1 MMFSRKIYH
10 IYAKDNRCIESVL
23 TEDEFKA
30 KWAVLDKTKYEYE
43 ELTVDPKTVAESS
56 Y

>member
-1 MMFSRKIYH
+1 MTYSKIYH
-10 IYAKDNRCIESVL
+10 IYSKENQCVESVL
-23 TEDEFKA
+23 TEEEFKQ

-43 ELTVDPKTVAESS
+43 ELTVDNKAVAESS